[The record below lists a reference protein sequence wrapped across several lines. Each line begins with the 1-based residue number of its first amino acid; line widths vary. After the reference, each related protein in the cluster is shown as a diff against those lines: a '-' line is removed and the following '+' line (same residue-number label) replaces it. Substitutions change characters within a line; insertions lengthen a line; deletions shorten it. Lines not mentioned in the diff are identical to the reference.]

1 MKRHFTWMMPG
12 TMGAMTPPAPA
23 PHHEGR
29 PSGPRLFVSLAT
41 LSLLVAAAPWIA
53 RSAIGVLS
61 VPSTTPIEWVPAT
74 FPPRMAYDRF
84 THEFESGD
92 VVIASWPD
100 CTLDSPTVDCFL
112 AAATGTAAPCDTKG
126 RPWFEGIATG
136 QTALTRLTDPPLLLD
151 RTAALERLRGVLI
164 GADGTTTC
172 LVIPFTRAG
181 LADRRNAVAWIRD
194 VLLETATPHEEDLHL
209 AGPVIDN
216 VAVDAASADS
226 LATFGVPAAA
236 LILAL
241 TWWSLRSL
249 HYALLVFIVA
259 LASVGLSF
267 AFLHAWGDRMNPV
280 LIVMPLLVLTL
291 GVSGGIHLV
300 NYLVDAHELGPR
312 RGVAARAIRVGWL
325 PCALSTGTTAVGLF
339 SLVVSDLEPIRV
351 FGFHAALGVLSTPV
365 LLFLVLPGIFE
376 RWPIRRRTGP
386 AEVACVTDVPFAS
399 WVIRHAS
406 LIVLVATLA
415 MLAAG
420 AGAPRIR
427 TSVAIDTLFTPE
439 SWVIRDY
446 EWLEHTIG
454 PLVPV
459 EVVLRF
465 SPGATMRAA
474 ERLDLVREVGAAV
487 GALPGVTGVL
497 SAATFLPD
505 EPAGG
510 GVRAAA
516 RKAVVARKLEQGLAG
531 LADMRIIREVD
542 GAQLWRV
549 TARTSA
555 LSGLDYGDFLT
566 EVRRRIDPLVA
577 AHDGSSRGLTVEY
590 TGVMPLVNAI
600 QKTLLHDLFS
610 SFLSACLVIT
620 VVMMVAERS
629 MPAGLVTM
637 IPNVFPM
644 VLLFGLLGW
653 SRLPLDIGSVMT
665 ASIAL
670 GMAVDGTFHFLTFF
684 HRGFAH
690 ATAGQSADPLARS
703 EAVLAAFRHSAA
715 ALTESAIVCGLGILV
730 FACSSFAPSRR
741 FAWMLSLLVAAA
753 LVGDLVVLPALLASP
768 LGRFF
773 RRASRPRP

>member
-1 MKRHFTWMMPG
+1 MNPPGPPLHDDKRPG
-12 TMGAMTPPAPA
+12 
-23 PHHEGR
+23 
-29 PSGPRLFVSLAT
+29 GPLLFVSLAT
-41 LSLLVAAAPWIA
+41 LALVGAAAPWIA
-53 RSAIGVLS
+53 RSARAVLA
-61 VPSTTPIEWVPAT
+61 VPSATPIEWVPTT
-74 FPPRMAYDRF
+74 FPPRVAYDRF

-92 VVIASWPD
+92 VVIASWPG
-100 CTLDSPTVDCFL
+100 CTLESAAVDRFL
-112 AAATGTAAPCDTKG
+112 AIATGTAAPRDAEG

-136 QTALTRLTDPPLLLD
+136 QTALARLTDPPLALD
-151 RTAALERLRGVLI
+151 RPAALERLRGVLI
-164 GADGTTTC
+164 GADATTTC

-181 LADRRNAVAWIRD
+181 LADRQRAVAWIRD
-194 VLLETATPHEEDLHL
+194 VLQRTATPREDDLHL

-226 LATFGVPAAA
+226 LATFGAPAAA
-236 LILAL
+236 LILVL

-249 HYALLVFIVA
+249 RYALLVFIVA
-259 LASVGLSF
+259 LACVGLSF
-267 AFLHAWGDRMNPV
+267 TFLHAWGDRMNPV

-300 NYLVDAHELGPR
+300 NYLVDAHALGPR

-325 PCALSTGTTAVGLF
+325 PCTLSAGTTAVGLF
-339 SLVVSDLEPIRV
+339 SLVVSELEPIRV
-351 FGFHAALGVLSTPV
+351 FGFHAALGVLSTLV

-376 RWPIRRRTGP
+376 RWPIHRHTGP
-386 AEVACVTDVPFAS
+386 PEAADAPDVPLAS
-399 WVIRHAS
+399 WVIRRAGPV
-406 LIVLVATLA
+406 VLTATLA

-420 AGAPRIR
+420 AGTPRIR

-439 SWVIRDY
+439 SRVIRDY
-446 EWLEHTIG
+446 QWLEQTIG

-465 SPGATMRAA
+465 APGATMRAA

-516 RKAVVARKLEQGLAG
+516 RKAIVARKLEQGLAG
-531 LADMRIIREVD
+531 LADMRIIREID

-555 LSGLDYGDFLT
+555 LSGLDYGDFLA
-566 EVRRRIDPLVA
+566 EVRRRVDPLLA
-577 AHDGSSRGLTVEY
+577 AHDGPARGLSVEY

-620 VVMMVAERS
+620 VVIMAAERS
-629 MPAGLVTM
+629 IPAGLVAM

-644 VLLFGLLGW
+644 ILLFGLLGW

-684 HRGFAH
+684 RRGLTS
-690 ATAGQSADPLARS
+690 ATAGRSADPRARS
-703 EAVLAAFRHSAA
+703 AAVLAAFRHSAA

-730 FACSSFAPSRR
+730 FAGSSFAPSRR

-773 RRASRPRP
+773 RPASPPRP